1 MNPTAGWYQDVERP
15 PGHLRYWDG
24 LRWTEHRV
32 PPPPG
37 TFAPPP
43 AAATHRSGWV
53 RSHKV
58 LTAVLVVLALALVGS
73 WLPSYDDAGTESASS
88 TVEEPDAGTGPKD
101 GVRSRARDSSEKR
114 STEKATATGRD
125 RDGGKRGGR
134 VTAAPKRRAAPRPAP
149 PTFYVSRIV
158 DGDTIELG
166 NGETVRLVG
175 IDTPEVGECGFEE
188 ASANLSSLILGE
200 MVRLGESDE
209 DRDSYGRLLRYVDLG
224 DMDAGLR
231 LIKNGRAIAAYD
243 SRDGYGFHPR
253 ETTYIASDRGSTNL
267 CRMQTG
273 QQAPPTRAAAPQPK
287 PKPQPLM
294 GGNGNA
300 GGNCASGY
308 SPCLPDGR
316 RPRLRRRERPRA
328 GHRLRPLRARR
339 RWRRGRLRLLTR
351 AATLRAIPT
360 PDVGPPEDARTIA
373 SQARSA
379 RAVPGG
385 SSRAGRPLQYAADAT
400 GRREPWSAAG
410 GSG

>member
-1 MNPTAGWYQDVERP
+1 MNAAPGWYQDTQRP
-15 PGHLRYWDG
+15 AGHLRFWDG
-24 LRWTEHRV
+24 RQWTEHRHAL
-32 PPPPG
+32 PMPG
-37 TFAPPP
+37 AAPVV
-43 AAATHRSGWV
+43 RSGWSSAGLWM
-53 RSHKV
+53 RQHK
-58 LTAVLVVLALALVGS
+58 LATVVLAFVALALVGS
-73 WLPSYDDAGTESASS
+73 VMPDD
-88 TVEEPDAGTGPKD
+88 VEPDPVSAASGDDEDEARDDSTGSGQKAKAGREGTSKSAGEKS
-101 GVRSRARDSSEKR
+101 RSRKDAQQPAGDGKSDTAR
-114 STEKATATGRD
+114 ATTKVIAP
-125 RDGGKRGGR
+125 KPKP
-134 VTAAPKRRAAPRPAP
+134 AAP
-149 PTFYVSRIV
+149 TYYVSRII

-209 DRDSYGRLLRYVDLG
+209 DRDNYGRLLRYVDLG

-273 QQAPPTRAAAPQPK
+273 QQAAPEPAPQPK

-308 SPCLPDGR
+308 SPCLPVVAD
-316 RPRLRRRERPRA
+316 LNC
-328 GHRLRPLRARR
+328 
-339 RWRRGRLRLLTR
+339 
-351 AATLRAIPT
+351 
-360 PDVGPPEDARTIA
+360 PDVNGPVRVTGSDPYGLDADGDGIGCD
-373 SQARSA
+373 S
-379 RAVPGG
+379 
-385 SSRAGRPLQYAADAT
+385 
-400 GRREPWSAAG
+400 
-410 GSG
+410 